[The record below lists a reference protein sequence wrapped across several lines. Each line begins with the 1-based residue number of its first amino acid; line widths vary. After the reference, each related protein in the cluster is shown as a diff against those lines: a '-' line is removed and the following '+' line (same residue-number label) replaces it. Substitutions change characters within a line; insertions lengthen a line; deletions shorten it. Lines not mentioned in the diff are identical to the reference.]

1 MARDL
6 TGQPSPPVVLP
17 TAEGETYDLA
27 TRAGRWRLL
36 VFHRH
41 LG

>member
-1 MARDL
+1 MARNL
-6 TGQPSPPVVLP
+6 EARPAPRVVLP
-17 TAEGETYDLA
+17 TATGDTYDLA
-27 TRAGRWRLL
+27 TRDGRWRLL

>member
-1 MARDL
+1 MSNRL
-6 TGQPSPPVVLP
+6 QGRPVPPVVLS
-17 TAEGETYDLA
+17 TADGARYDIA
-27 TRAGRWRLL
+27 DHQGRWRLL